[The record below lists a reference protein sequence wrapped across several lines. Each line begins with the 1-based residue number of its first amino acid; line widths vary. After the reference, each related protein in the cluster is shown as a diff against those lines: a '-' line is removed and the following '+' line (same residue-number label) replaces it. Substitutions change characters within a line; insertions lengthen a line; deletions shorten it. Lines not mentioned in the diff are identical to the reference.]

1 MDKSNTNLNKIFDK
15 NNENIRTI
23 EKLSQVKIS
32 DLSTILYLYHRS
44 EVIIRQY
51 SNVKNYKFTVKHW
64 KRMIKCHHK
73 LSVLLFFRD
82 LLNETD
88 IANVRFTM
96 SARTV
101 SRTLFFL

>member
-51 SNVKNYKFTVKHW
+51 SNVKNYKCTVKHW

-73 LSVLLFFRD
+73 LSVLLF
-82 LLNETD
+82 LE
-88 IANVRFTM
+88 IC
-96 SARTV
+96 
-101 SRTLFFL
+101 